1 MQGAHIVL
9 AQLRNEPHWMLTDA
23 DARQYGAAFVNAMRH
38 VPIAAAQKTIDF
50 TTLAIV
56 VFAMEIPRIGR
67 SIQLAKAREAP
78 KPRGPAQVF
87 PFANP
92 APTGSAPQAAG
103 GPPSG
108 IAQPD
113 GLGDAAE

>member
-9 AQLRNEPHWMLTDA
+9 AQLRGEPHWMLNDA
-23 DARQYGAAFVNAMRH
+23 DARQYGAAFAAAMRH
-38 VPIAAAQKTIDF
+38 VPIQAAQKTIDF

-56 VFAMEIPRIGR
+56 AFAMEAPRVGR
-67 SIQLAKAREAP
+67 SIQLARAREAAAS

-103 GPPSG
+103 PSG
-108 IAQPD
+108 STPD